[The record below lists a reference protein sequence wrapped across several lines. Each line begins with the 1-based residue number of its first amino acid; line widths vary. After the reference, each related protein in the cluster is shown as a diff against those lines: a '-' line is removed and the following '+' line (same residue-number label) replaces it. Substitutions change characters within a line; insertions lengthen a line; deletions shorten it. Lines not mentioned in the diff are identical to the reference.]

1 MHEVMSVEAFAMNSF
16 TLFKI
21 ITTQSCFSQVH
32 LVPEHGPHLPCLAIK
47 VLPGQG
53 GLLGLPKELASTLWR

>member
-21 ITTQSCFSQVH
+21 ITAQSCVSQVH
-32 LVPEHGPHLPCLAIK
+32 LVPKHGPHLPCLSIK
-47 VLPGQG
+47 VLPGQC
-53 GLLGLPKELASTLWR
+53 GLLGLSKELPSTLWR

>member
-21 ITTQSCFSQVH
+21 TALSCFSQVH
-32 LVPEHGPHLPCLAIK
+32 LVPEHGPHLLCL
-47 VLPGQG
+47 
-53 GLLGLPKELASTLWR
+53 